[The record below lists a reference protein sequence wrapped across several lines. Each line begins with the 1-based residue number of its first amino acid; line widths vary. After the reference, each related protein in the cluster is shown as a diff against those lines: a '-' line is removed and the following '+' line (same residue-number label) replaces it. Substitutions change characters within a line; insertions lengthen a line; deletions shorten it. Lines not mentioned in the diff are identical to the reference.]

1 MKTKDH
7 PAKTAKLEHTLIKI
21 NNCPVKSVKAEDIT
35 MVLEVSQYYFVKT
48 VPLEHTTNKLVKLN
62 ARTTAM
68 LDLTL
73 IPTKLHVMNVQK
85 DFTKTKTNNQHA
97 KVV

>member
-1 MKTKDH
+1 MK
-7 PAKTAKLEHTLIKI
+7 
-21 NNCPVKSVKAEDIT
+21 
-35 MVLEVSQYYFVKT
+35 LEVSRYHSVKI
-48 VPLEHTTNKLVKLN
+48 VPLEHITNKLVKLN

-68 LDLTL
+68 LDRSL

-85 DFTKTKTNNQHA
+85 DFTKTKTYNQHA